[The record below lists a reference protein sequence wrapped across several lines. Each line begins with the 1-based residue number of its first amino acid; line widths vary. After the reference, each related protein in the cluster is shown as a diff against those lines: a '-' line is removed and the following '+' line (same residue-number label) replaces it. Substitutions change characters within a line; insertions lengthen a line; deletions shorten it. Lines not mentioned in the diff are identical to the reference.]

1 MALNTN
7 IKVKLPE
14 SGWVLSKPNK
24 AGKRYVKYYISS
36 SRVSSNNV
44 NVKRSIIGIYDEES
58 KMLIPNNN
66 YYSIFGERYSTS
78 FIPSSIKNYGNYYLL
93 YKISS
98 DIGLLNILKEVFP
111 SSWDKILTIAMY
123 NICEGDAMYYI
134 DDYCDENFII
144 NNNYISSPETSIIF
158 SKITEEKRQEFFKEW
173 IKVKNDNACIAY
185 DITSI
190 SSYFQEITL
199 LDHEFTKD
207 NEINLGI
214 FYGMNSKLPLL
225 YDIYNDS
232 TINKV
237 HFESMLK
244 YASSYN
250 LNNVSLVMDR
260 GFFNKDNISYLYQKN
275 IPFIMGVSSSIKEVN
290 DLFNNYKDKV
300 KEPKYTIDDYENDLI
315 SGSNIDINIDKQLFK
330 LHVYYNYY
338 KVSDKVLAIQNK
350 IQKMENE
357 KLVSYEKD
365 LDKIN
370 NARNNV
376 EYFALLSNKMNNT
389 TEEILHL
396 YRKKEL
402 IEKSFDNIKNN
413 IDCNRLRVHYNET
426 MRGKI
431 FVIFISLIL
440 KSVIDTKIKNSTV
453 KKIINE
459 LKKIKIQELTNGEEY
474 IAPLTKKQKD
484 ILALFDT
491 NETELKESIRS
502 LPL

>member
-66 YYSIFGERYSTS
+66 YYSIFGESYSTS

-144 NNNYISSPETSIIF
+144 NNTYVSSPETSIIF

-173 IKVKNDNACIAY
+173 IKVKKDNACIAY

-214 FYGMNSKLPLL
+214 FYGMNSKLPLI

-250 LNNVSLVMDR
+250 LNNVSLIMDR

-338 KVSDKVLAIQNK
+338 KASDNVLAIQNK
-350 IQKMENE
+350 IQKMEIE

-376 EYFALLSNKMNNT
+376 EYFSLLSNKMNNT

-440 KSVIDTKIKNSTV
+440 KSVIDTKIKNTTV

-459 LKKIKIQELTNGEEY
+459 LKKIKIQALTNGEEY

-491 NETELKESIRS
+491 NETELKESIRQ